1 MRSDHTRKIITG
13 LSLLMILSLY
23 TNQVCAQTENIQI
36 TDIKHQLIDT
46 TQIGTRTAHYYSF
59 FITFSNTGDKKS
71 SNITVFLED
80 PELNARLEVV
90 SFELQ
95 PDQNKTFIYE
105 NWPTT
110 LLGQVTINVTYQP
123 SDLGIPQTKSNTGIQ
138 AYTFLIGTDQNTNE
152 TPGFQFLWLIIAI
165 LFILNIFRRSKA

>member
-1 MRSDHTRKIITG
+1 MRSDHTRIIITG

-23 TNQVCAQTENIQI
+23 TNQVSAQTENIHI

-46 TQIGTRTAHYYSF
+46 TQIGTRIAHYYTF

-80 PELNARLEVV
+80 PELNARLEVA

-123 SDLGIPQTKSNTGIQ
+123 SNPGIPQTKNNTGKQ
-138 AYTFLIGTDQNTNE
+138 AYTFTIGTDQNTNE
-152 TPGFQFLWLIIAI
+152 TPGFQFLCLIIAI
-165 LFILNIFRRSKA
+165 IFILNIFRKSKG